1 MCSVKIGV
9 VGGGIFGI
17 AAALALRERDHAVA
31 VFDQGP
37 VPHPHASSTDVAKAI
52 RRTSYAGANET
63 YVELVERAA
72 HQWRSWQTRFGTTVY
87 HRTGGLTILPSFAP
101 GSPMYESWRFLQARG
116 ATDAEVLSAPEI
128 RARFPQFTVRDDEV
142 GFYDGW
148 RGYLESGRAV
158 AQLARLVRAEGV
170 QIHDETPVL
179 RVEEGAEGGRVV
191 VEHGAHAFDRVV
203 VAAGAWVG
211 RLLPQIGR
219 HVEVTRQ
226 QMVFIEVENP
236 SRFAG
241 GTMPVWSIEPDTAGW
256 YGFPLLREGY
266 VKVSKDPRGEIVDP
280 DVDRSSTPEFVEQAM
295 AFLHER
301 IPEMAA
307 GKVVGSRSCLYANT
321 PDDHFVIDW
330 VPGSQRILVAGGGS
344 GHGFKFGGSIGAVIA
359 DAVEDK
365 DNPLGRLFR
374 IGERLRATDR
384 RQPGMTRGF
393 AQPLS
398 TSPPSLQ

>member
-1 MCSVKIGV
+1 MKIGV
-9 VGGGIFGI
+9 VGAGIFGI
-17 AAALALRERDHAVA
+17 AAALALRGRGYAVA

-37 VPHPHASSTDVAKAI
+37 VPYPHASSTDVAKAI
-52 RRTSYAGANET
+52 RRSWYAGNNET

-72 HQWRSWQTRFGTTVY
+72 RQWRSWQTRFGTTVY

-101 GSPMYESWRFLQARG
+101 DSPMYASWRFLRARG
-116 ATDAEVLSAPEI
+116 ATDAAVLSAPEI

-158 AQLARLVRAEGV
+158 ARLAQLARADGV
-170 QIHDETPVL
+170 QIHEETPVMH
-179 RVEEGAEGGRVV
+179 VDEDADGSRVV
-191 VEHGAHAFDRVV
+191 IAQGAYTFDRIV
-203 VAAGAWVG
+203 VAAGVWVG
-211 RLLPQIGR
+211 RLLPRIGR
-219 HVEVTRQ
+219 HVAVTRQ

-236 SRFAG
+236 GRFVG
-241 GTMPVWSIEPDTAGW
+241 GTLPVWSIAPDTAGW
-256 YGFPLLREGY
+256 YGFPLLRDGY

-295 AFLHER
+295 AFLRER

-374 IGERLRATDR
+374 IGKRLQATDR
-384 RQPGMTRGF
+384 RQPGATRGF
-393 AQPLS
+393 AQPLP
-398 TSPPSLQ
+398 TSG

>member
-1 MCSVKIGV
+1 MKVGV
-9 VGGGIFGI
+9 VGAGIFGI
-17 AAALALRERDHAVA
+17 AAALALRERGHGVA

-52 RRTSYAGANET
+52 RRTSYASANDT

-72 HQWRSWQTRFGTTVY
+72 RQWREWQTRFGTTVY

-101 GSPMYESWRFLQARG
+101 GSPMYESWRYLKARG

-128 RARFPQFTVRDDEV
+128 RARFPQFIVRDDEV

-158 AQLARLVRAEGV
+158 APAGPTGAGGGGG
-170 QIHDETPVL
+170 IHEETPVL
-179 RVEEGAEGGRVV
+179 RVEDDADGGRVV
-191 VEHGAHAFDRVV
+191 VAHGAHAFDRVV
-203 VAAGAWVG
+203 VAAGVWVG
-211 RLLPQIGR
+211 RLLPQIGC

-226 QMVFIEVENP
+226 QMMFIEVENP
-236 SRFAG
+236 DRFVG
-241 GTMPVWSIEPDTAGW
+241 GTLPVWSMEPDTDSW

-266 VKVSKDPRGEIVDP
+266 VKVSKDLLGEVVDA
-280 DVDRSSTPEFVEQAM
+280 DVDRSSTPEFVEQATS
-295 AFLHER
+295 FLHRR

-374 IGERLRATDR
+374 IGERLRGGDR
-384 RQPGMTRGF
+384 RQSRVARGF
-393 AQPLS
+393 AQPVS
-398 TSPPSLQ
+398 TGG

>member
-1 MCSVKIGV
+1 MKVGV
-9 VGGGIFGI
+9 VGAGIFGI
-17 AAALALRERDHAVA
+17 AAALALRERGHAVA

-52 RRTSYAGANET
+52 RRTSYASANDT

-72 HQWRSWQTRFGTTVY
+72 RQWREWQTRFGTTVY

-101 GSPMYESWRFLQARG
+101 GSPMYESWRYLQARG
-116 ATDAEVLSAPEI
+116 ATDAEVLSAPEV

-158 AQLARLVRAEGV
+158 ALLARLARAEGV
-170 QIHDETPVL
+170 EIHEETPVL
-179 RVEEGAEGGRVV
+179 RVEDDADGGRVV
-191 VEHGAHAFDRVV
+191 VAHGVHSFDRVV
-203 VAAGAWVG
+203 VAAGVWVG
-211 RLLPQIGR
+211 HLLPHIGC

-226 QMVFIEVENP
+226 QMMFIEVENP
-236 SRFAG
+236 GRFVG
-241 GTMPVWSIEPDTAGW
+241 GTLPVWSMEPDTDSW

-266 VKVSKDPRGEIVDP
+266 VKVSKDLLGEVVDP

-295 AFLHER
+295 AFLHRR

-330 VPGSQRILVAGGGS
+330 VPGAQRILVAGGGS
-344 GHGFKFGGSIGAVIA
+344 GHGFKFGGSIGPVIA

-374 IGERLRATDR
+374 IGERLRAGDR
-384 RQPGMTRGF
+384 RQSRVARGF
-393 AQPLS
+393 AQPVA
-398 TSPPSLQ
+398 TAPPSPQ